1 MDIYSVL
8 HHLFACWCRVS
19 AASSFIIFFLS
30 SSFHLLPLSSSF
42 HLLLLSSSFHLLLIA
57 FLSSSSFHLL
67 LSSFSF
73 QLSSIS
79 RPSFMACWLILFIS
93 VLRMGRFAFIVAPYP
108 SFLCL
113 RAVIDENLR
122 FRGKKCCCR
131 GMKESVSPL
140 LSICGV
146 LFCHDA
152 KLRIMQR
159 VCNSCRSVVVQ
170 VLALVF
176 VSGLLSDRYK
186 FCDFC
191 FLNCDFCARLVE
203 TLV

>member
-1 MDIYSVL
+1 MSCL
-8 HHLFACWCRVS
+8 CRFFFQHLLL
-19 AASSFIIFFLS
+19 ASLFIIFFQLS
-30 SSFHLLPLSSSF
+30 LFIFFFQLSLFIFFF
-42 HLLLLSSSFHLLLIA
+42 HLLLFIFLFSSFICQSSVFHGVLIDFIYISPPYGA
-57 FLSSSSFHLL
+57 FCLHCS
-67 LSSFSF
+67 
-73 QLSSIS
+73 
-79 RPSFMACWLILFIS
+79 
-93 VLRMGRFAFIVAPYP
+93 PYP

-170 VLALVF
+170 ALALVF

>member
-1 MDIYSVL
+1 MLMSCL
-8 HHLFACWCRVS
+8 CRFFFQHLLL
-19 AASSFIIFFLS
+19 ASLFIIFFQLS
-30 SSFHLLPLSSSF
+30 LFIFFFQLSLFIFFFQLSLFIFFF
-42 HLLLLSSSFHLLLIA
+42 HLLLFIFLFSSFIYQSSVFHGVLIDFIYISPPYGA
-57 FLSSSSFHLL
+57 FCLHCS
-67 LSSFSF
+67 
-73 QLSSIS
+73 
-79 RPSFMACWLILFIS
+79 
-93 VLRMGRFAFIVAPYP
+93 PYP

-170 VLALVF
+170 ALALVF

>member
-1 MDIYSVL
+1 ML
-8 HHLFACWCRVS
+8 MPCLCRFFFHHLLS
-19 AASSFIIFFLS
+19 ASLFIIFFQLS
-30 SSFHLLPLSSSF
+30 LFIFFFHLSLFIFFFHLL
-42 HLLLLSSSFHLLLIA
+42 
-57 FLSSSSFHLL
+57 LSSSSFHLFSL
-67 LSSFSF
+67 FIFLFSSFIY
-73 QLSSIS
+73 QSSVFHGVLIDFIYIS
-79 RPSFMACWLILFIS
+79 PPY
-93 VLRMGRFAFIVAPYP
+93 GAFCLHCSPYP

-170 VLALVF
+170 ALVF
-176 VSGLLSDRYK
+176 VFVSVLLSDRYK
-186 FCDFC
+186 LCEF
-191 FLNCDFCARLVE
+191 
-203 TLV
+203 

>member
-1 MDIYSVL
+1 MVIR
-8 HHLFACWCRVS
+8 FC
-19 AASSFIIFFLS
+19 FFSS
-30 SSFHLLPLSSSF
+30 SSFSF
-42 HLLLLSSSFHLLLIA
+42 LF
-57 FLSSSSFHLL
+57 SSSSFHLL
-67 LSSFSF
+67 LSAFSF
-73 QLSSIS
+73 HLLLS
-79 RPSFMACWLILFIS
+79 
-93 VLRMGRFAFIVAPYP
+93 AFIYQSSVFHGVLIDFIYISPPYGVFCLHCSPYP

-170 VLALVF
+170 ALALVF
-176 VSGLLSDRYK
+176 VSGLLSGRYK

-191 FLNCDFCARLVE
+191 FFEL
-203 TLV
+203 

>member
-1 MDIYSVL
+1 ML
-8 HHLFACWCRVS
+8 MPCLCRFFFHLS
-19 AASSFIIFFLS
+19 LFIIFF
-30 SSFHLLPLSSSF
+30 SSFSFLLFIIFFQLSLF
-42 HLLLLSSSFHLLLIA
+42 IFI
-57 FLSSSSFHLL
+57 LSSSSFHLSLFIFFFHL
-67 LSSFSF
+67 LLFIFLFSSFIY
-73 QLSSIS
+73 QSSVFHGVLIDFIYIS
-79 RPSFMACWLILFIS
+79 PPY
-93 VLRMGRFAFIVAPYP
+93 GAFCLHCSPYP

-170 VLALVF
+170 ALVLVF

-191 FLNCDFCARLVE
+191 FLNCGFCARPVE
-203 TLV
+203 TLA